1 MCQESSPDSFRLSAA
16 LCGGSLSAPP
26 WQPLIE
32 ASLPVAKGWDVLEQ
46 KNPGDP
52 SLSVPLPVPT
62 HPGRL
67 SEQPKCMHGLCCF
80 CRSLSVSTS
89 SSTETSSTA
98 AGLNWTRSA
107 FAVFSTAVWRRWDL
121 LVPLDPREER
131 PPDPT
136 GAGTLPSP
144 LLSLSSFY

>member
-1 MCQESSPDSFRLSAA
+1 MCQESSPDSFRLTAA

-52 SLSVPLPVPT
+52 SLSVALPVPT

-67 SEQPKCMHGLCCF
+67 SEQPKCMHGLCCC

-89 SSTETSSTA
+89 PSSETSSTA

-107 FAVFSTAVWRRWDL
+107 LAVFSRDDGISGL
-121 LVPLDPREER
+121 PPDPREER

>member
-1 MCQESSPDSFRLSAA
+1 MCQESSPDSFRLTAA

-89 SSTETSSTA
+89 SSSETSSTA

-107 FAVFSTAVWRRWDL
+107 LAVFSGDDGIFGSHRIPVRKGHQIQLELGHFRARSC
-121 LVPLDPREER
+121 PF
-131 PPDPT
+131 
-136 GAGTLPSP
+136 LP
-144 LLSLSSFY
+144 FID